1 MRQNNNLNDNL
12 TSEIPCLSNGKRER
26 EEKKPKKRGTH
37 DYYIK
42 SFLSDLLNNF
52 VRRELNDRIK
62 ELKKC
67 QFITIK
73 KDAKI
78 KKCNYKTNI
87 GKQIERTL
95 KVFVEKKQ
103 SKKYFTQLTKNYL
116 IILKKN
122 VKISKTQIQ
131 KNF

>member
-1 MRQNNNLNDNL
+1 M
-12 TSEIPCLSNGKRER
+12 TCLSNRKRER

-62 ELKKC
+62 KLKKC

-78 KKCNYKTNI
+78 KKYNYITNI

-95 KVFVEKKQ
+95 KDFVEKKQ
-103 SKKYFTQLTKNYL
+103 LKKYFTQLTKDYL

-122 VKISKTQIQ
+122 VKIPKTQMQ